1 MTLTTTPVDNGIN
14 LQALLDA
21 REALSASP
29 EAADFQWRATCS
41 WVNGTHSHT
50 TVEGFRG
57 LCEEQAH
64 QTVFHYDVD
73 HPLCFASEDHGPTP
87 TEIVLVGLAGCLTA
101 GVAAVAQ
108 RRGIQLRSVTATL
121 AGDMSVLGVLGAD
134 PDIRNG
140 FNQIHVHFDIDADA
154 SPADLQALVAGSQKR
169 SAVYDALT
177 NPTPVTVTVN

>member
-1 MTLTTTPVDNGIN
+1 
-14 LQALLDA
+14 
-21 REALSASP
+21 
-29 EAADFQWRATCS
+29 
-41 WVNGTHSHT
+41 
-50 TVEGFRG
+50 VEGFRG

-64 QTVFHYDVD
+64 RAVSHYDVD
-73 HPLCFASEDHGPTP
+73 HPECFFSEDHGPTP

-121 AGDMSVLGVLGAD
+121 TGGLNVLGVLGAD

-140 FNQIHVHFDIDADA
+140 FSQIQVHFDIDADA
-154 SPADLQALVAGSQKR
+154 SPPEIEALVAGSQKR